1 MNHAASTFDTAE
13 PMLGEILARMRE
25 GIIQLPDFQRGW
37 IWDDNR
43 IRAII
48 SSVSKA
54 YPIGAIM
61 TMEVG
66 DGVRFLPRPFEG
78 VDLPLKVAPQTL
90 VLDGQQRLT
99 ALYLSLMN
107 DKPVSTTTDKKK
119 EIRRFYYIDIKMA
132 LDPSFDPFDAIVS
145 VPENRIVTADFGR
158 QITLDLSSRE
168 LEYKNGMF
176 PLNLTY
182 NLNGFMEW
190 EQGFQEYFD
199 DDREK
204 SKLFSRFR
212 MEVWLRFQQYK
223 VPVIELVKET
233 PKDAVCQVFE
243 NVNTGGVSLTV
254 FELMTA
260 TFAAEN
266 FRLREDWVARRERIH
281 KMPVLRRV
289 DESAFLTAVTLLASY
304 KRYAQ
309 GKGSVSC
316 KRKDVLELTVDE
328 YKENAD
334 AVIKGMLSA
343 AKLLAREKIFDH
355 KDLPY
360 QTQMIPLS
368 AICASL
374 GGELEN
380 DAIKEKIIQWYWCGV
395 FGELYGGANETRYA
409 LDISGVL
416 NWLRGGDVPATIR
429 DANFAPTRLLTLQTR
444 ISAAYKGLMAQL
456 MKRGSR
462 DFLSGDAIELTTYF
476 DSNIDIHHIFPA
488 AYCLKQR
495 FDSQMWN
502 SIVNKAALS
511 SRTNRIIGGH
521 KPSTYIQTIQSQHIV
536 QPDRLDEILK
546 SHLIDPDSLRADDF
560 ELFILKRAYML
571 LDLIEKATGKAIAG
585 RNEEETIMAF
595 GQPLA
600 KSPSA
605 PIKED
610 RRPSPQPPAT
620 EADVL
625 AERSAAGKKEP
636 KAVKRWNEELFFQD
650 LESRRGLEEAD
661 IARKILQ
668 WTKDKL
674 PKIWWGRG
682 KVDGSFYPML
692 DHKQK
697 SYYPICIWSYG
708 KVEVQFQYLKRNPP
722 FDSESKRK
730 ELLERL
736 NRIPG
741 FSIPDD
747 AIERRPNVYL
757 AVLKNKDAL
766 NQFLETLDWTVQEI
780 RKS

>member
-1 MNHAASTFDTAE
+1 
-13 PMLGEILARMRE
+13 
-25 GIIQLPDFQRGW
+25 
-37 IWDDNR
+37 
-43 IRAII
+43 
-48 SSVSKA
+48 
-54 YPIGAIM
+54 M
-61 TMEVG
+61 TMEIG
-66 DGVRFLPRPFEG
+66 NNVRFLPRPFEG
-78 VDLPLKVAPQTL
+78 VELSSKVDPELL

-107 DKPVSTTTDKKK
+107 EKPVFTTTDKKR
-119 EIRRFYYIDIKMA
+119 EIRRFYYIDMEKS
-132 LDPSFDPFDAIVS
+132 LDPSFDRYDAIIS
-145 VPENRIVTADFGR
+145 VPENRIITTDFGR
-158 QITLDLSSRE
+158 QIVLDLSSRE
-168 LEYKNGMF
+168 MEYENRMF
-176 PLNLTY
+176 PLYLIY
-182 NLNGFMEW
+182 NFSEYDKWKQGFMEHYNYIP
-190 EQGFQEYFD
+190 EEFKFLNQFGEI
-199 DDREK
+199 
-204 SKLFSRFR
+204 
-212 MEVWLRFQQYK
+212 WLRFHQYRI
-223 VPVIELVKET
+223 PVIKLTRET

-266 FRLREDWVARRERIH
+266 YRLREDWLARRERIH
-281 KMPVLRRV
+281 KMPVLKRV
-289 DESAFLTAVTLLASY
+289 DESAFLTAITLLASY

-334 AVIKGMLSA
+334 AIVEGMLSA
-343 AKLLAREKIFDH
+343 AKLLAREKIFH
-355 KDLPY
+355 HRDLPY

-368 AICASL
+368 SICAYL

-380 DAIKEKIIQWYWCGV
+380 DTKKEKIIQWYWCGV

-416 NWLRGGDVPATIR
+416 SWLSGGDVPATIR

-488 AYCLKQR
+488 AYCQNQR
-495 FDSQMWN
+495 LEPQKWN

-521 KPSTYIQTIQSQHIV
+521 KPSTYIQTIQSQHAV
-536 QPDRLDEILK
+536 QPDRLDDILK
-546 SHLIDPDSLRADDF
+546 SHLIDPDSLREDDF
-560 ELFILKRAYML
+560 ELFILNRAYLL

-585 RNEEETIMAF
+585 RDEEETIMAF
-595 GQPLA
+595 GQSLA
-600 KSPSA
+600 KPHSA
-605 PIKED
+605 QIKAD
-610 RRPSPQPPAT
+610 PRPSPQPSAP
-620 EADVL
+620 EADVI
-625 AERSAAGKKEP
+625 AQTSVKDKNKGRIAI
-636 KAVKRWNEELFFQD
+636 KRWNEELFFQD

-661 IARKILQ
+661 IARKILH

-692 DHKQK
+692 DHKEK

-736 NRIPG
+736 NQIPG

-757 AVLKNKDAL
+757 AVLKNKDSL

-780 RKS
+780 LKS